1 LEGAVMATFLLIVIG
16 IGVGTFVLLML
27 AVCIA
32 VIRYIFDPAFRAR
45 ADAGADAHDWES
57 EPLCFRNEDLG
68 PPSFFYGPTRLDAI
82 RRGLY

>member
-1 LEGAVMATFLLIVIG
+1 MATFLLIVIG

-57 EPLCFRNEDLG
+57 EPPFFGDEALG
-68 PPSFFYGPTRLDAI
+68 LRAFYGLTYTDAL
-82 RRGLY
+82 RRGFFNH